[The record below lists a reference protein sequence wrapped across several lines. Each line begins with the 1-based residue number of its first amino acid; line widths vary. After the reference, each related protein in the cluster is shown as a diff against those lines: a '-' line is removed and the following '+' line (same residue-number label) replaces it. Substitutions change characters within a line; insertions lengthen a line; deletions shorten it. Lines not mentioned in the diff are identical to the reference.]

1 MSFPFPSITRRLT
14 LPPPMDPD
22 KKNSSDPF
30 RTRISLLHRV
40 KDLDDKHSWGEFF
53 TTYER
58 LVRGV
63 ARQRG
68 LSEHE
73 AEEVALEVFNR
84 IARTIH
90 EFTPAEQPG
99 SFRNWLFR
107 LTRWRANDKLRERAR
122 HTHTPFIHSDG
133 SDTHPSPTS
142 EIEKLPAPDFTD
154 AQFEAEA
161 RRHML
166 DTLFKRL
173 ESKVPPKHL
182 QIFQL
187 LVIDQRPVSEIA
199 DLFDMNAAAIYV
211 IKHRI
216 AARMREEVEKL
227 PIHD

>member
-1 MSFPFPSITRRLT
+1 
-14 LPPPMDPD
+14 MDPD
-22 KKNSSDPF
+22 KKTATDPF

-63 ARQRG
+63 ARRRG
-68 LSEHE
+68 LSDHE
-73 AEEVALEVFNR
+73 AEEVAMEVFNR

-90 EFTPAEQPG
+90 QFEPAAQPG

-122 HTHTPFIHSDG
+122 NTAAPWSNQDKDDG
-133 SDTHPSPTS
+133 PTTS
-142 EIEKLPAPDFTD
+142 EVENLAGPDLTD
-154 AQFEAEA
+154 EQFEAET
-161 RRHML
+161 RRHMI

-173 ESKVPPKHL
+173 ETKVPPKHL

-187 LVIDQRPVSEIA
+187 IVIEGRPVPEVA
-199 DLFDMNAAAIYV
+199 KLFDTTAAAIYV
-211 IKHRI
+211 IKHRL
-216 AARMREEVEKL
+216 ANRMREEVEKL
-227 PIHD
+227 PINE